1 MRRARGVTLIEL
13 LLVIGLI
20 AAATALAASVVTAGL
35 PGQQLRGAAR
45 EVAAQLR
52 YTRAQAIVT
61 GKAQMFTIDAQTREW
76 QAPNRR
82 HGVLPK
88 VVKIVATVARSE
100 QPKQGVAGV
109 RFFPEG
115 ASTGGRIMLQ
125 HERAGWQLDVDWLTG
140 EVTLA
145 RAEASP

>member
-35 PGQQLRGAAR
+35 PGQQLRSAAR

-61 GKAQMFTIDAQTREW
+61 E
-76 QAPNRR
+76 QAPWIFLW
-82 HGVLPK
+82 LP
-88 VVKIVATVARSE
+88 
-100 QPKQGVAGV
+100 QDLYGVAKRVQSWRPQADSRINLHRV
-109 RFFPEG
+109 RV
-115 ASTGGRIMLQ
+115 A
-125 HERAGWQLDVDWLTG
+125 
-140 EVTLA
+140 
-145 RAEASP
+145 